1 MSIRL
6 AVEADIPAMVD
17 MGVKFH
23 DQSPY
28 KRHLSVNREQMA
40 TLGKQLI
47 AKDGLLVSERAG
59 QIIGMIGFVVY
70 PHFLSGEIIAG
81 EVFWWVEPGFRGEG
95 IRLMKEAED
104 RARAAGAK
112 NMQMI
117 APSDQVAKVYQ
128 HFGYEFVESTYQK
141 KLREP
146 A

>member
-6 AVEADIPAMVD
+6 ATESDIPQMVD
-17 MGVKFH
+17 MGIKFH
-23 DQSPY
+23 EQSPY
-28 KRHLSVNREQMA
+28 KKHLEVNREQMA

-47 AKDGLLVSERAG
+47 AKDGLLVSERKG

-81 EVFWWVEPGFRGEG
+81 EVFWWVEPGFRGDG

-117 APSDQVAKVYQ
+117 APSDQVAKVYR
-128 HFGYEFVESTYQK
+128 HFQYQFVEAIYQ
-141 KLREP
+141 REL
-146 A
+146 